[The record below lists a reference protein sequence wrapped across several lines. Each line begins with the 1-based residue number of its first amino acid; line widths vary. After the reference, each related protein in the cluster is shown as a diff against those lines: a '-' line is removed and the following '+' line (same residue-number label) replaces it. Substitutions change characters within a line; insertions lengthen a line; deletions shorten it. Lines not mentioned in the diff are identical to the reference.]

1 MNEPISIRVGASEA
15 GRVDRVVARHFPEAG
30 RRRLAALFRD
40 RAVRI
45 DGRIA
50 RKGDHAAV
58 GALITLAQTP
68 ATGEALRPVAAD
80 DPSIEILHADDHL
93 LALNKPADMPS
104 HPLAAGETGTVANVI
119 AARFP
124 ECVGVGDDP
133 REAGLAHRL
142 DRDTSGALLIAR
154 DRATWLA
161 LRQGFSRGEVHKR
174 YLALVQGAASRG
186 ESEAPLLTRAG
197 RAVVD
202 GAGLDAHTSW
212 TVVERYEGYSLL
224 EVVAHTGRMH
234 QVRAHLADAGW
245 PIAGDKLYGG
255 TVLSGTG
262 GHFLHAASLEL
273 VHPRTGA
280 TVRVEAPL
288 PATRAAVLASLR
300 AG

>member
-1 MNEPISIRVGASEA
+1 MTEPVSIRVGASEA
-15 GRVDRVVARHFPEAG
+15 GRVDRVVAGRFPEAG
-30 RRRLAALFRD
+30 RRGIAALFRD
-40 RAVRI
+40 RMVRL

-50 RKGDHAAV
+50 RKGDHAAA
-58 GALITLAQTP
+58 GSLITLIRAP
-68 ATGEALRPVAAD
+68 ASGDDLRPVAAD
-80 DPSIEILHADDHL
+80 DPSIAILYADDHL
-93 LALNKPADMPS
+93 VALNKPAQMPS
-104 HPLAAGETGTVANVI
+104 HPLAAEETGTAANVI

-124 ECVGVGDDP
+124 ECLGVGDDP

-161 LRQGFSRGEVHKR
+161 LRQRFSRGEVHKR

-202 GAGLDAHTSW
+202 GAGLRAHSSW
-212 TVVERYEGYSLL
+212 SVLERFETYSVL

-245 PIAGDKLYGG
+245 PIAGDELYGG
-255 TVLSGTG
+255 APLPGSR
-262 GHFLHAASLEL
+262 GHFLHAASLAF
-273 VHPRTGA
+273 VHPHTGA
-280 TVRVEAPL
+280 AIRIEAPL
-288 PATRAAVLASLR
+288 PGDRAAVIASLR
-300 AG
+300 A